1 MTKTTKEEI
10 NGSTLYFFKKVQVI
24 WGLFFQLVTVIAIV
38 LSTYYILR
46 RDVEANKEALR
57 LNTETL
63 KTHTARLD
71 KKHDEIMMLQ
81 FAIESQQKAL
91 DRLDRLEKNLEKYM
105 QYQGYKYNKELK

>member
-46 RDVEANKEALR
+46 GDVGANKEALR

-81 FAIESQQKAL
+81 FVIESQQKAL
-91 DRLDRLEKNLEKYM
+91 DRLEQNLEKYM

>member
-24 WGLFFQLVTVIAIV
+24 WGLFFQLVTVIVIV

-46 RDVEANKEALR
+46 GDVDANKEALR

-91 DRLDRLEKNLEKYM
+91 DRLEKNLEKYM
-105 QYQGYKYNKELK
+105 QYQGYKYNKKLE